1 MVLMRSGK
9 PPCGPRRKFR
19 GGPLK
24 VGVESGL
31 LEERAAPARRELES
45 LSRVSGFSLSP
56 GGQEI
61 GSPSKNHTFHA
72 GIGGVT

>member
-1 MVLMRSGK
+1 M
-9 PPCGPRRKFR
+9 
-19 GGPLK
+19 K